1 MYSTNSHPENEKTR
15 NTLNM
20 LLHLSTN
27 KTVRII
33 SVSLFYILFLYA
45 SIFALTDSLTI
56 EQAIR
61 LALDNH
67 PSLVQA
73 QQAITS
79 AEAHTNSLHSLLLPT
94 LGATASYANI
104 GPDEPMNIFNREVRL
119 FPVNNYDGHITV
131 EYMAYDFGKRQK
143 IIQGSQIT
151 QELATDRLEDVKQSL
166 AFQASLLF
174 NSIIILQQ
182 AIPVKDEEID
192 ALKRHLE
199 IVKKKVETG
208 SATEFDILKTEVLL
222 ENSNSQRL
230 ELTNELNKKQIALK
244 QLLCLKPETELN
256 LKNKPVSLEKN
267 INTDSLISLAIQ
279 TRAEHKLAVHS
290 KLAAQLQKESVLLE
304 NRPTL
309 GFRGTAGVKNGL
321 MPDIEKPSLNWNAG
335 AQVSIPIYDGNK
347 RQEHLLES
355 ECNLKAA
362 SAGISV
368 IESQI
373 TTEILQAVA
382 DIDASIAKL
391 ELSEKQVTLSEK
403 SLHQAQLQYEAGTII
418 NNDVLD
424 AETEYSRAKLM
435 YLQNQQRYS
444 MNCYNLTLLTG
455 IIPRVQD
462 SN

>member
-1 MYSTNSHPENEKTR
+1 MVMNFSIN
-15 NTLNM
+15 NTIR
-20 LLHLSTN
+20 S
-27 KTVRII
+27 I
-33 SVSLFYILFLYA
+33 SLSLFCILSGYA
-45 SIFALTDSLTI
+45 SIIAQTDSLTI
-56 EQAIR
+56 EQAIK

-73 QQAITS
+73 QQAIIS
-79 AEAHTNSLHSLLLPT
+79 AEARTNSLHSSLLPT

-104 GPDEPMNIFNREVRL
+104 GPEQPLKFLGNKPL
-119 FPVNNYDGHITV
+119 YPVNNYDGHLTL
-131 EYMAYDFGKRQK
+131 EYLACDFGKRK
-143 IIQGSQIT
+143 KNIQASELT
-151 QELATDRLEDVKQSL
+151 QEQATDRLENARQSL
-166 AFQASLLF
+166 STQVSMLF
-174 NSIIILQQ
+174 NSIILLQQ
-182 AIPVKDEEID
+182 GIPVKDEEID

-208 SATEFDILKTEVLL
+208 SATEFDILKTEVQL

-230 ELTNELNKKQIALK
+230 DLVNDLNKKQISLR

-279 TRAEHKLAVHS
+279 TRAEHKLAENS
-290 KLAAQLQKESVLLE
+290 KLAAQIQKESVLLE

-309 GFRGTAGVKNGL
+309 AFRGTAGVKNGVP
-321 MPDIEKPSLNWNAG
+321 MDIEKPKVNWNAG
-335 AQVSIPIYDGNK
+335 AILSIPIYDGNK

-355 ECNLKAA
+355 ESNIKAA

-373 TTEILQAVA
+373 ITEILQAVA
-382 DIDASIAKL
+382 DINASVAKL
-391 ELSEKQVTLSEK
+391 ELSEKQVSLSEK

-418 NNDVLD
+418 NDNVLD
-424 AETEYSRAKLM
+424 AETEYSRTKLM
-435 YLQNQQRYS
+435 HLQNQQRYI

-455 IIPRVQD
+455 IIPGVQE
-462 SN
+462 NN